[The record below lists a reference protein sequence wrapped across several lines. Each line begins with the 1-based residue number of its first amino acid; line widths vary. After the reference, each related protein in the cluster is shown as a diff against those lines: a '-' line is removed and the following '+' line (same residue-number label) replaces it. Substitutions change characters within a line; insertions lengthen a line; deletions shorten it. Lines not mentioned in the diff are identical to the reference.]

1 LKILASGPKVEPTW
15 KFSDLVPGKIIDAGG
30 SAMNKRLVWLF
41 MCYGFLAAGTISG
54 NAVEQRKEAKN
65 LVDNPGF
72 ELLDQAN
79 QAPLDWHKESPRE
92 EIAPEFKVD
101 ASKVHSGKYAARLSG
116 RGNPG
121 TFGYWTT
128 TVHGIQG
135 GDSSADEDLPTAMT
149 IGGSGFLGTQAYR
162 IRCYFR
168 PDGVDSIA
176 RNVWI
181 RVRWKDAKDREL
193 FAQFLSQYIKEGE
206 WFKADQTLIAPLQAR
221 SLTLELVLQWTA
233 SGTVWWDD
241 ISVEEATPPGHRRL
255 KVATVSYEP
264 TAPSTPEE
272 NRRFYAEKV
281 ATAGKAGVDLVC
293 LGEGITLVST
303 GKHYVE
309 VAESIPGPT
318 SELLGGIARK
328 YRLYVVAG
336 IYEREGRVVYNT
348 AMLIDREGKVV
359 GKYRKTHL
367 PETEVSGGLT
377 PGGTYPVFKTDFGTV
392 GIQICYDAM
401 FPEVSRSLAQQGAEI
416 ILLPIWGD
424 VRGEGYEWDIVAR
437 ARAIDNAV
445 YLVASNYTNKRSLII
460 NPNGRIL
467 ADTGGESGMVMAE
480 IDLNARTFER
490 WLSVGSYGEWKNLYP
505 KERRSETYQ
514 LLTKTPRE

>member
-1 LKILASGPKVEPTW
+1 M
-15 KFSDLVPGKIIDAGG
+15 VPGKTVDVGEAT
-30 SAMNKRLVWLF
+30 MKKTLVWLL
-41 MCYGFLAAGTISG
+41 MCCGLLAAETVSG
-54 NAVEQRKEAKN
+54 KAAVERKEAKN

-79 QAPLDWHKESPRE
+79 LAPLGWHRESPRE
-92 EIAPEFKVD
+92 EIAPDFKVD
-101 ASKVHSGKYAARLSG
+101 ASKAHSGKYAARLSG

-128 TVHGIQG
+128 TIHGIQG
-135 GDSSADEDLPTAMT
+135 GGSSAEEDLPTMLT
-149 IGGSGFLGTQAYR
+149 LGGPGFLGTRAYR
-162 IRCYFR
+162 IRCYFK
-168 PDGVDSIA
+168 PEGVDSVT
-176 RNVWI
+176 RNIWI
-181 RVRWKDAKDREL
+181 RVRWKDARDREL
-193 FAQFLSQYIKEGE
+193 LAEFLSKYVKDGE
-206 WFKADQTLIAPLQAR
+206 WFKAEQTLTAPLQAR

-233 SGTVWWDD
+233 YGTVWWDD
-241 ISVEEATPPGHRRL
+241 VSIEEASPQGPRRL

-272 NRRFYAEKV
+272 NRQFYAEKV
-281 ATAGKAGVDLVC
+281 ATAGKAGADLVC

-303 GKHYVE
+303 GKRYVE

-318 SELLGGIARK
+318 SQLLGEVARK
-328 YRLYVVAG
+328 YKLHVVAG
-336 IYEREGRVVYNT
+336 IYEREGRMVYNT
-348 AMLIDREGKVV
+348 AMLIDREGKVT

-377 PGGTYPVFKTDFGTV
+377 PGETYPVFKTDFGTV

-514 LLTKTPRE
+514 LLTKTEKE